1 MKTMISKIKIV
12 ALSLATIFVTS
23 TSFAINPEN
32 QKPEDV
38 RYVGNVNELPVY
50 RVSLNNNNAATYI
63 VSIKDNEGNILYSE
77 KVSGK
82 EIVRNYQIDEV
93 YSNDYS
99 LTFEVNNVTEKT
111 NSVYEINKTKKVFDE
126 VAVSKV
132 K

>member
-63 VSIKDNEGNILYSE
+63 VSIKDNAGNILYSE

>member
-23 TSFAINPEN
+23 TSFAINPGN